1 MSYNG
6 TAGQAIEHLQEFSYP
21 WPVGAL
27 MVLHSDGLSPQWE
40 LDAYPGLS
48 PKSPSLIAAVL
59 YRDFVRR
66 RDDVVVVVVRE
77 RAPGRGVLPGDP
89 S

>member
-1 MSYNG
+1 
-6 TAGQAIEHLQEFSYP
+6 
-21 WPVGAL
+21 
-27 MVLHSDGLSPQWE
+27 
-40 LDAYPGLS
+40 
-48 PKSPSLIAAVL
+48 
-59 YRDFVRR
+59 VRR